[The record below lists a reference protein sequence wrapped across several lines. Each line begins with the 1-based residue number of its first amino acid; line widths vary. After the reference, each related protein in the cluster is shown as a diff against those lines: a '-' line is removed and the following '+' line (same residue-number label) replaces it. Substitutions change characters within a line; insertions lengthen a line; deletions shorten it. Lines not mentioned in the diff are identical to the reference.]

1 VADLTRFSD
10 RIMDDSRQLLVE
22 NRSGGR
28 HRRVS
33 PIGRESAQARNRHRL
48 KKLRNIVIA
57 AAAILALATIAG
69 IVIDGIG
76 FVGIVLTFF
85 ALLAAAGIFSV
96 FPRISIPQAGDL
108 NKGTPRQMVARTE
121 LWLEAQRPALPAPA
135 VTLVDDLGVKLDL
148 LGQQLETA
156 PAGHDSIRD
165 IRELVGETLPEMVQS
180 YTRVP
185 AAMRHE
191 THAGAT
197 ADERLVEGL
206 SRISGEIDSINRK
219 IADGALDDLAVQHRY
234 LGYRYG
240 SGPGGDETSSGE
252 PRQDA
257 GS

>member
-1 VADLTRFSD
+1 MNDLTRDSD
-10 RIMDDSRQLLVE
+10 RLLGDSRKLLVE
-22 NRSGGR
+22 NRAGGR
-28 HRRVS
+28 HRRVA
-33 PIGRESAQARNRHRL
+33 PIGRESAQVRSRHRL
-48 KKLRNIVIA
+48 KKIRNIAIA
-57 AAAILALATIAG
+57 AAAIFAFATIAG

-85 ALLAAAGIFSV
+85 ALIAAAGIFSV

-121 LWLEAQRPALPAPA
+121 LWLESQRPALPAPA

-156 PAGHDSIRD
+156 PASHDSIRD

-185 AAMRHE
+185 AAMRAE
-191 THAGAT
+191 EHAGAT

-206 SRISGEIDSINRK
+206 NKISGEIDAINRK

-240 SGPGGDETSSGE
+240 DGAASQSSE
-252 PRQDA
+252 ESA
-257 GS
+257 S

>member
-1 VADLTRFSD
+1 MNDLTRDSE
-10 RIMDDSRQLLVE
+10 RLLSDSRQLLID
-22 NRSGGR
+22 NRVGGR
-28 HRRVS
+28 HRRATA
-33 PIGRESAQARNRHRL
+33 IGRESAQVRNRHRL

-57 AAAILALATIAG
+57 AAAILAFATIAG

-85 ALLAAAGIFSV
+85 ALVAAAGIFSV

-121 LWLEAQRPALPAPA
+121 LWLESQRAALPAPA
-135 VTLVDDLGVKLDL
+135 VALVDDLGVKLDL

-156 PAGHDSIRD
+156 PASHDSIRD

-185 AAMRHE
+185 TAMRTE
-191 THAGAT
+191 EHAGAT

-206 SRISGEIDSINRK
+206 SKISGEIDSINRK

-240 SGPGGDETSSGE
+240 DGPAATESSSE
-252 PRQDA
+252 EAPR
-257 GS
+257 

>member
-1 VADLTRFSD
+1 MNDLTRDSD
-10 RIMDDSRQLLVE
+10 RLLSDSRKLLVE

-28 HRRVS
+28 HRRVTA
-33 PIGRESAQARNRHRL
+33 IGRESAQVRNRHRL

-57 AAAILALATIAG
+57 AAAILAFATIAG

-85 ALLAAAGIFSV
+85 ALVAAAGIFSV

-121 LWLEAQRPALPAPA
+121 LWLESQRAALPAPA
-135 VTLVDDLGVKLDL
+135 VALVDDLGVKLDL

-156 PAGHDSIRD
+156 PASHDSIRD

-185 AAMRHE
+185 TAMRTE
-191 THAGAT
+191 EHAGAT

-206 SRISGEIDSINRK
+206 SKISGEIDSINRK

-240 SGPGGDETSSGE
+240 DGPASEQAGE
-252 PRQDA
+252 GA
-257 GS
+257 AS

>member
-1 VADLTRFSD
+1 MNDLTRDSD
-10 RIMDDSRQLLVE
+10 RLLSDSRKLLVE

-28 HRRVS
+28 HRRAV
-33 PIGRESAQARNRHRL
+33 PIGRESAQARNKHRL
-48 KKLRNIVIA
+48 KKLRNIALA
-57 AAAILALATIAG
+57 AAAIFSIAVLTG

-85 ALLAAAGIFSV
+85 ALVAAAGLFSV
-96 FPRISIPQAGDL
+96 YPRISIPQAGDL
-108 NKGTPRQMVARTE
+108 NKGTPRQMIARTE

-135 VTLVDDLGVKLDL
+135 VGLVDDLGVKLDL
-148 LGQQLETA
+148 LGHQLETA

-185 AAMRHE
+185 ATMRSE
-191 THAGAT
+191 QHAGAT
-197 ADERLVEGL
+197 ADERLVQGL
-206 SRISGEIDSINRK
+206 AKISDEIDSINRK

-240 SGPGGDETSSGE
+240 DGPASEPTGE
-252 PRQDA
+252 GAPN
-257 GS
+257 

>member
-1 VADLTRFSD
+1 MNDLTRDSD
-10 RIMDDSRQLLVE
+10 RLLSDSRKLLVE

-28 HRRVS
+28 HRRVTA
-33 PIGRESAQARNRHRL
+33 IGRESAQVRNRHRL

-57 AAAILALATIAG
+57 AAAILAFATIAG

-85 ALLAAAGIFSV
+85 ALVAAAGIFSV

-121 LWLEAQRPALPAPA
+121 LWLESQRAALPAPA
-135 VTLVDDLGVKLDL
+135 VALVDDLGVKLDL

-156 PAGHDSIRD
+156 PASHDSIRD

-185 AAMRHE
+185 TAMRTE
-191 THAGAT
+191 EHAGAT

-206 SRISGEIDSINRK
+206 SKISGEIDSINRK

-240 SGPGGDETSSGE
+240 DGPAATESSSE
-252 PRQDA
+252 EAPR
-257 GS
+257 

>member
-1 VADLTRFSD
+1 MNDLSRDSE
-10 RIMDDSRQLLVE
+10 RLLSDSRQLLID
-22 NRSGGR
+22 NRVGGR
-28 HRRVS
+28 HRKVTA
-33 PIGRESAQARNRHRL
+33 IGRESAQVRNRHRL

-57 AAAILALATIAG
+57 AAAILAFATIAG

-85 ALLAAAGIFSV
+85 ALIAAAGIFSV

-108 NKGTPRQMVARTE
+108 NKGTPRQMIARTE
-121 LWLEAQRPALPAPA
+121 LWLEAQRPALPPPA
-135 VTLVDDLGVKLDL
+135 VGLVDDLGVKLDL

-185 AAMRHE
+185 ATMRSE
-191 THAGAT
+191 QHAGAT
-197 ADERLVEGL
+197 ADERLVQGL
-206 SRISGEIDSINRK
+206 AKISDEIDSINRK

-240 SGPGGDETSSGE
+240 DGPASEPTGE
-252 PRQDA
+252 GAPN
-257 GS
+257 

>member
-1 VADLTRFSD
+1 MNDLTRDSD
-10 RIMDDSRQLLVE
+10 RLLSDSRKLLVE

-28 HRRVS
+28 HRRVTA
-33 PIGRESAQARNRHRL
+33 IGRESAQVRNRHRL

-57 AAAILALATIAG
+57 AVAILAFATIAG

-85 ALLAAAGIFSV
+85 ALIAAAGLFTV
-96 FPRISIPQAGDL
+96 YPRISIPQADDL
-108 NKGTPRQMVARTE
+108 NKGTPRQMIARTE
-121 LWLEAQRPALPAPA
+121 LWLEAQRPALPPPA
-135 VTLVDDLGVKLDL
+135 VGLVDDLGVKLDL

-185 AAMRHE
+185 APMRSE
-191 THAGAT
+191 QHAGAT

-206 SRISGEIDSINRK
+206 AKISDEIDSINRK

-240 SGPGGDETSSGE
+240 DGPASEQAGE
-252 PRQDA
+252 GA
-257 GS
+257 AS